1 MSIKDLF
8 GKSTNYVSDTN
19 QKDAF
24 SDAESSRN
32 VKAISEKQSTFE
44 PQIDYSDPQTCTS
57 GNSQS
62 GKGGGRC
69 A

>member
-8 GKSTNYVSDTN
+8 GKSTNYVSETD

-32 VKAISEKQSTFE
+32 VQQIIEKQ
-44 PQIDYSDPQTCTS
+44 
-57 GNSQS
+57 NSLIWF
-62 GKGGGRC
+62 C
-69 A
+69 